1 MNMKEEKKD
10 KLEKFFVIFVFCS
23 FILPI
28 GFLIWRI
35 ITNPAEGNLYSDI
48 ERTRSDYALMLI
60 QCLLGVI
67 ALGVPTFLTKKY
79 NIKIPKTMDMLY
91 ILFLYAAIFLGE
103 VRNFYYVIPY
113 WDTILHTF
121 SGAMIGAL
129 GFSCVSL
136 LNNIENLHM
145 HLTPLFVAFFAFCF
159 AITLG
164 VVWEIYEFTFDG
176 LLGLNMQ
183 KFALENGEKLV
194 GRMALEDT
202 MQDLIVDA
210 LGAFV
215 MSTIGYVSL
224 KYKKGWLD
232 KLIIKK
238 NK

>member
-1 MNMKEEKKD
+1 MMNEERKARI
-10 KLEKFFVIFVFCS
+10 EKFFIRFVFVS

-35 ITNPAEGNLYSDI
+35 IVNPSNGSVYAEAD
-48 ERTRSDYALMLI
+48 RTRSDYVLMLI
-60 QCLLGVI
+60 QCLLGVF
-67 ALGVPTFLTKKY
+67 ALGIPTFLTKKY
-79 NIKIPKTMDMLY
+79 NIKIPKTMYMLY
-91 ILFLYAAIFLGE
+91 IIFLYAAIFLGE

-113 WDTILHTF
+113 WDMILHAF

-129 GFSCVSL
+129 GFSCISL
-136 LNNIENLHM
+136 LNNIENLHL
-145 HLTPLFVAFFAFCF
+145 HLTPLFVAIFSFCF

-164 VVWEIYEFTFDG
+164 VVWEVYEYTFDG

-183 KFALENGEKLV
+183 KFALENGENLV

-210 LGAFV
+210 LGAFA
-215 MSTIGYVSL
+215 MSTVGYISL
-224 KYKKGWLD
+224 KYKKGWVE
-232 KLIIKK
+232 KLIISK